1 MDKKEFL
8 KLSFQLDK
16 SGKFEEADKLF
27 EKLQKFSQANPPK
40 GTGKTYKVDKGTA
53 YVNQDPDIAK
63 YNLGTG
69 ISPSDWFRG
78 INIQFGGGFDREDY
92 IPGSENE
99 LITFKIYFMKKWPG
113 IETDSDGNVIPK
125 QIPKKDEFFACL
137 LKAQSELES
146 IARNGGITLTFSVD
160 NSIVSFFEDPVNSF
174 RHYFTEFSR
183 WVEAQARIYSK
194 DLRFTNYII
203 RLRMAETVLASQ
215 IAPQIKTPKE
225 QVLQAT
231 PDKLKTPSGA
241 STGTAPGAAKAPT
254 PDKKPNTTIMS
265 RQKIENPA
273 KLIDSGKSVY

>member
-1 MDKKEFL
+1 MDKKDFL

-174 RHYFTEFSR
+174 RHYFTEFAR

-194 DLRFTNYII
+194 DLRFKNYILY
-203 RLRMAETVLASQ
+203 LRMAETVLASQ
-215 IAPQIKTPKE
+215 IAPQIKTPRE
-225 QVLQAT
+225 NT
-231 PDKLKTPSGA
+231 PNKADDKAPGAASGA
-241 STGTAPGAAKAPT
+241 STGTAPGATQST
-254 PDKKPNTTIMS
+254 PPAKKPQRPMS
-265 RQKIENPA
+265 RQPIENPA
-273 KLIDSGKSVY
+273 KPIDSGASVQ